1 MKIKSII
8 FLAISFIALASC
20 NKEEN
25 DNSAN
30 KSNTSSLEK
39 PQDLMRNGSYA
50 LAYDLVNNM
59 MGTGY
64 VLNREYFMQGI
75 ADALDKKAGMLT
87 PEERIKFSQLYSDSM
102 RRQDVAQVEKQL
114 EKVRE
119 LEARLPALQ
128 KDFFAKNKKKA
139 NLIETTSGIQIE
151 TVKAGT
157 GKSVESDDLYE
168 MHLKASYVDGTVFE
182 NSKDKNN
189 GNPARVPAQGVIPGW
204 KEAMSHAKEGGIY
217 RFYFPSEQAF
227 GKEGVFP
234 TIPPNVIV
242 IFEVELVKYAGKFDP
257 NRMPLQQR
265 PQAQGAPQQSRPMP
279 TPGPLPMQGM
289 PGKR

>member
-1 MKIKSII
+1 MKIKSIT
-8 FLAISFIALASC
+8 FLVFSFIALASC

-25 DNSAN
+25 DDSASKTN
-30 KSNTSSLEK
+30 PNNLTK

-50 LAYDLVNNM
+50 IAYDLVNNM
-59 MGTGY
+59 MATGY
-64 VLNREYFMQGI
+64 VLDREYFMQGI
-75 ADALDKKAGMLT
+75 ADALDKKAGLHT
-87 PEERIKFSQLYSDSM
+87 PEERINFSKLYSDSM

-119 LEARLPALQ
+119 LEAKLPALQ
-128 KDFFAKNKKKA
+128 KDFFVKNKKKP
-139 NLIETTSGIQIE
+139 NIIETPSGIQIE

-157 GKSVESDDLYE
+157 GKSVEPDDLYE

-182 NSKDKNN
+182 NSKNKNN

-217 RFYFPSEQAF
+217 RFYFPSEKAF

-234 TIPPNVIV
+234 TIPPNVIA
-242 IFEVELVKYAGKFDP
+242 IFEVELVKFAGKFDP
-257 NRMPLQQR
+257 SRMQP
-265 PQAQGAPQQSRPMP
+265 PQQGQQGTPQQVRPMP